1 MNMENFMRGD
11 CLELHINIQEF
22 NYCKTDFFV
31 PAGKVN
37 LDDAIQKTNL
47 KNEFLVPST
56 KENSGLIYIV
66 ITEIGAC
73 SVGLPGAPSL
83 EIRHV
88 EMEIGMGISN
98 NTLISDR
105 RGPTEHDEERKLIF
119 LILLHFKSS

>member
-1 MNMENFMRGD
+1 MENFMRGD

-73 SVGLPGAPSL
+73 SVGLPGAPCKHQGAVSVRFHIPIFNFVPSL
-83 EIRHV
+83 TPDD
-88 EMEIGMGISN
+88 MLYS
-98 NTLISDR
+98 TW
-105 RGPTEHDEERKLIF
+105 
-119 LILLHFKSS
+119 